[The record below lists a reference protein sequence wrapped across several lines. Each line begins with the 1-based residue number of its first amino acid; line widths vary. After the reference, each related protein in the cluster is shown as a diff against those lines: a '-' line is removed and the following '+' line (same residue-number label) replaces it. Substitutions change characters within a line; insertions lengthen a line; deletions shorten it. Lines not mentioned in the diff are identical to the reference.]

1 MGGSRCNL
9 ESAADS
15 SSMMHI
21 DVFVRP
27 RLCHSPVLSVHH
39 NEALSSS
46 KRGGSGVKDYS
57 TGREISCQPPH
68 TSDPLINYFW
78 GKERNAR
85 RAIDCGGASKGPVS
99 LASTTCHGFSTSPLD
114 TTKGESVAE
123 RGPY

>member
-1 MGGSRCNL
+1 MHPTVSFMAHVINLTARKKSWGSRCNL
-9 ESAADS
+9 ESPADGS
-15 SSMMHI
+15 NIMHI

-46 KRGGSGVKDYS
+46 KRGGSGVKDCS

-78 GKERNAR
+78 GKER
-85 RAIDCGGASKGPVS
+85 
-99 LASTTCHGFSTSPLD
+99 
-114 TTKGESVAE
+114 
-123 RGPY
+123 